1 MNRSGSQKVLLVISV
16 INIVLG
22 SLAMLLALMSG
33 ISGTI
38 VSVATPET
46 LMQIGAS
53 TSDQTAAANGF
64 NAITFI
70 AVVGG
75 IIALVEGILG
85 FRAAYDNQMI
95 MPVWIL
101 AIAGIVFAV
110 VSIIVSIVLGG
121 FQVSSLFSLAGPC
134 LMFWIAN
141 NIKRQAGK

>member
-1 MNRSGSQKVLLVISV
+1 MLLVISIV
-16 INIVLG
+16 NIVLG

-33 ISGTI
+33 IAGTV

-46 LMQIGAS
+46 LIQVGAS
-53 TSDQTAAANGF
+53 TSDQTAAATGF
-64 NAITFI
+64 SVVTFI

-85 FRAAYDNQMI
+85 VRAANDNQMI
-95 MPVWIL
+95 MPVWVL
-101 AIAGIVFAV
+101 AVAGIVFAV
-110 VSIIVSIVLGG
+110 VSIVISFAQGS
-121 FQVSSLFSLAGPC
+121 FQISSLFSLAGPC